1 MPEHLEEVG
10 LSTPIKPTDPSSRLG
25 RGVDIADVG
34 FQDADHPVG
43 ILAFADE
50 VFQLVAE
57 CLQFL
62 CREGLTD
69 RCDAIIEE
77 PCDRGVALEDFT
89 VLHLLTIPLCSV
101 IGTAR

>member
-10 LSTPIKPTDPSSRLG
+10 LSTPIKPTDPGSRLG
-25 RGVDIADVG
+25 CGVDIANVG
-34 FQDADHPVG
+34 FQDAHHPVC
-43 ILAFADE
+43 ILSFADK

-62 CREGLTD
+62 WREGLAD
-69 RCDAIIEE
+69 GCDAIIEE
-77 PCDRGVALEDFT
+77 LCDRRVALEDFT
-89 VLHLLTIPLCSV
+89 VLHLLPTPLCSV